1 MPYTLR
7 ITPAGS
13 ADATLLIAGLDA
25 DLNARYPG
33 EEVNG
38 IDADEFEAHGG
49 TFVVGY
55 LNDVPVAC
63 GALRPFE
70 DAIEVKRM
78 FVAPDQ
84 RGRGLARQLLK
95 FLEDVARKRG
105 FTRAI
110 LETGSGQPE
119 AIALY
124 EATGWKRIANFGK
137 YVDNDWSVCFEKN
150 LSPRA

>member
-7 ITPAGS
+7 IMPAGS

-38 IDADEFEAHGG
+38 IDAVEFESNGG

-78 FVAPDQ
+78 FVVADQ

-95 FLEDVARKRG
+95 FLGRRRAQ
-105 FTRAI
+105 TRLQTCDSRDRQRPTRSDRALRSDG
-110 LETGSGQPE
+110 LETHRE
-119 AIALY
+119 L
-124 EATGWKRIANFGK
+124 R
-137 YVDNDWSVCFEKN
+137 
-150 LSPRA
+150 